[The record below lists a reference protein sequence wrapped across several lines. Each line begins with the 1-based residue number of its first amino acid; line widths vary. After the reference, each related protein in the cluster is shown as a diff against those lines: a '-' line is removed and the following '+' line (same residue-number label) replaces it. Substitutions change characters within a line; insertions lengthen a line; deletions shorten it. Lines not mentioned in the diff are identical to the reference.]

1 MATVDKYIGNQYS
14 FSQEQN
20 FIEVEYDFANDGG
33 ATGSLDL
40 LTVKEAMVV
49 ETAYLKVKTA
59 CTSGGSATVA
69 IGVSGGAGIVAAT
82 AVASLTSGA
91 VIAPASTVPYK
102 LAADAVVQL
111 TIGTA
116 ALTAG
121 KIIVVLKLAQF

>member
-1 MATVDKYIGNQYS
+1 MAAVAKYKGNDYV
-14 FSQEQN
+14 FAKESQFLE
-20 FIEVEYDFANDGG
+20 IEYDFANDGG

-40 LTVKEAMVV
+40 VKVKEAMVV
-49 ETAYLKVKTA
+49 ESAYLKVKTA
-59 CTSGGSATVA
+59 ATSGGSATVA

-82 AVASLTSGA
+82 AVASLTLGA
-91 VIAPASTVPYK
+91 VIVPATMPVK

-121 KIIVVLKLAQF
+121 KIVVVLKLAQF